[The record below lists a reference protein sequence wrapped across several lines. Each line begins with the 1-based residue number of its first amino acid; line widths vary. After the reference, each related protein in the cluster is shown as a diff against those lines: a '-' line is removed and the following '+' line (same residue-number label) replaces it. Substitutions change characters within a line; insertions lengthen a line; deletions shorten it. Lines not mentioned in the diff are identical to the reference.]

1 MDNYKEELEELTRKQ
16 NDIRDKV
23 MISSNL
29 QLTKENIENTQLKAK
44 NKMLSEQFAS
54 SFAKFNYISQ
64 NYDYNSNLKK
74 ISMDDMKTL
83 TQTNTLV
90 NESIGNFVTKI
101 GSFKTQN
108 LKKIYDDNF

>member
-1 MDNYKEELEELTRKQ
+1 
-16 NDIRDKV
+16 
-23 MISSNL
+23 
-29 QLTKENIENTQLKAK
+29 
-44 NKMLSEQFAS
+44 
-54 SFAKFNYISQ
+54 
-64 NYDYNSNLKK
+64 
-74 ISMDDMKTL
+74 MDDMKTL